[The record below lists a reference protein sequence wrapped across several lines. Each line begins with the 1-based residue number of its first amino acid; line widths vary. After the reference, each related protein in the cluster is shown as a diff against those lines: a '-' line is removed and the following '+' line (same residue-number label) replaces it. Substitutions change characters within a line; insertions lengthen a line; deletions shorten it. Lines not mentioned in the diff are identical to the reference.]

1 MQSSEKVL
9 QGKRRQDFLHSGRA
23 LVQQSHLGVRSAMKQ
38 SEVEAPLLLEGK
50 SLYIFHLHGLLS
62 FLPLDTTRSALS
74 PWRLYLQQKAC
85 SRHNSQMKEGT
96 LELAKYQETGL
107 AIRSEVAATQRTQP
121 TGPPGL
127 MGFGP
132 QGQPLPCFPRSCG
145 ASPDAF
151 SSVDADRC
159 CASIFYTRASAW
171 RGR

>member
-1 MQSSEKVL
+1 
-9 QGKRRQDFLHSGRA
+9 
-23 LVQQSHLGVRSAMKQ
+23 MKQ
-38 SEVEAPLLLEGK
+38 ESEWRLPCFQRESPCT
-50 SLYIFHLHGLLS
+50 S
-62 FLPLDTTRSALS
+62 FISVACCHPWPLDTTGSALS

-85 SRHNSQMKEGT
+85 SRHNSQTKEGT
-96 LELAKYQETGL
+96 LELGRYQETGL
-107 AIRSEVAATQRTQP
+107 AIRREVAATQGTQP

-127 MGFGP
+127 MGLGP
-132 QGQPLPCFPRSCG
+132 QGQPLPCFPRRCG